1 MPVGDVLD
9 TIEAASGEI
18 LGATET
24 EGETGVID
32 LTEGDGNAN
41 YRWTL
46 NTSLDARKLA
56 PKIRVRLL
64 EVSTGQLIQLLSMAV
79 NMFEDPYKG
88 LYKLNKVAE
97 LVLPFFS
104 SQHHQ
109 NSHTWEALSIG
120 KQADAVSQGV
130 GEKLGGAA
138 LKAAGD
144 IVQAARGATA
154 AIAVP
159 AYKTE
164 TPYAWRATGLE
175 SFSFNFNLYNTNEA
189 DYQFHK
195 AFVDK
200 MIYWTLPTKLL
211 ATFAL
216 PPVLCEYHIPGVRR
230 GLIAK
235 LDFAVNTKG
244 QVASHSGYNIPDA
257 YSLTFTITDLL
268 MQTRNI
274 NKREG
279 GADGLDTVILGSP
292 SEATNVYT

>member
-1 MPVGDVLD
+1 MVGDIID
-9 TIEAASGEI
+9 SIEAAAGDI
-18 LGATET
+18 LGVTET
-24 EGETGVID
+24 QGADGVID
-32 LTEGDGNAN
+32 LTQGPGSVN

-46 NTSLDARKLA
+46 NTSEDARKLA
-56 PKIRVRLL
+56 PKIRIRLL
-64 EVSTGQLIQLLSMAV
+64 EVSTGQLIQLLSMAI

-109 NSHTWEALSIG
+109 NVHTWEALSIG

-138 LKAAGD
+138 LKAASD
-144 IVQAARGATA
+144 IVQAVRGATA

-175 SFSFNFNLYNTNEA
+175 TFSFNFNLYNTNES
-189 DYQFHK
+189 DYALHK
-195 AFVDK
+195 SFIDK
-200 MIYWTLPTKLL
+200 LVYWTLPTKLL

-216 PPVLCEYHIPGVRR
+216 PPVLCEYHIPGIRR

-235 LDFAVNTKG
+235 LDFSVSTKG
-244 QVASHSGYNIPDA
+244 QVAHHDGYNIPDA
-257 YSLTFTITDLL
+257 YNLNFTISDLL

-274 NKREG
+274 NPRDNG
-279 GADGLDTVILGSP
+279 PDGLDTVILGSP
-292 SEATNVYT
+292 SNATNVYT